1 MISVFSKAITLFNL
15 QGAANAALQNYE
27 KAIDSYKQAIKIKP
41 DFADAY
47 NNMGNVLHVKN
58 DHEAAIQSFKQ
69 AIKISSDYAEAYV
82 GMGHAYFELGN
93 YESAKICFDTSSSK
107 HAIAKSIECLFF
119 LGRYNEFD
127 NVIDTLTKTDPANI
141 RVAAISTFAAHQRE
155 QQNVYPFCRDPLKLI
170 NFGNLKYH
178 ISDPKNFI
186 INILS
191 DMNKKDTSWE
201 PNNKATKSGFQT
213 STNIFDRSNTA
224 ITLLENIILKE
235 LDLFFEKFKSHNS
248 ILFDNWPKEKNL
260 NGWFVRM
267 VQNGHQISHIHPT
280 GWVSGVLY
288 LKTVKS
294 PSEDEGAIE
303 FSIQG
308 FDYPIIRDDY
318 PRRIHQPIDGE
329 IVLFPSSLFH
339 RTIPVIKDVER
350 SVIAFDLQP
359 G

>member
-1 MISVFSKAITLFNL
+1 
-15 QGAANAALQNYE
+15 
-27 KAIDSYKQAIKIKP
+27 
-41 DFADAY
+41 
-47 NNMGNVLHVKN
+47 
-58 DHEAAIQSFKQ
+58 
-69 AIKISSDYAEAYV
+69 
-82 GMGHAYFELGN
+82 
-93 YESAKICFDTSSSK
+93 
-107 HAIAKSIECLFF
+107 
-119 LGRYNEFD
+119 
-127 NVIDTLTKTDPANI
+127 
-141 RVAAISTFAAHQRE
+141 
-155 QQNVYPFCRDPLKLI
+155 
-170 NFGNLKYH
+170 
-178 ISDPKNFI
+178 
-186 INILS
+186 
-191 DMNKKDTSWE
+191 
-201 PNNKATKSGFQT
+201 
-213 STNIFDRSNTA
+213 
-224 ITLLENIILKE
+224 
-235 LDLFFEKFKSHNS
+235 
-248 ILFDNWPKEKNL
+248 
-260 NGWFVRM
+260 M